1 MIQAETLQDFVLP
14 KKKHHPTPAPEEA
27 EATTTT
33 TPGPTTTQEAES
45 AETTLPVAPDVT
57 EEMDEKIKEEDLNL
71 KEGEFE
77 EVQT

>member
-1 MIQAETLQDFVLP
+1 MLP

-27 EATTTT
+27 EAQPTT

-45 AETTLPVAPDVT
+45 VETTLPVAPDVT
-57 EEMDEKIKEEDLNL
+57 EEMDEKMKEEDLNL